1 VFERFAHEAR
11 TAVVEAQE
19 EARRL
24 RAEQIEPVHLLL
36 ALTRDPGRGGN
47 ALRAVG
53 VDHACARAATSR
65 SSGPLDADAL
75 AAVGIDLD
83 RVRAAAESA
92 FGPGALERARPGAGG
107 HLPFTDGAKEALEGA
122 LRSVLGQR
130 RPRRD
135 RVIDTGHLVVG
146 VLSVDDPVVRRVLHA
161 AGVDVARL
169 REELDRA
176 SAA

>member
-1 VFERFAHEAR
+1 MFERFAHEAR

-36 ALTRDPGRGGN
+36 ALTRDPGRGGT

-53 VDHACARAATSR
+53 LDSAAARRALQAA
-65 SSGPLDADAL
+65 GPLDADAL